1 MTPRVVVV
9 SADEEMTLQ
18 EFLKKKDFLHFSR
31 IPIYKENTDN
41 IT

>member
-9 SADEEMTLQ
+9 SADEDMTLN
-18 EFLKKKDFLHFSR
+18 EFLINKDFLHFSR
-31 IPIYKENTDN
+31 IPVYLDHSDN